1 MEHKDLT
8 IYYPLKCGGRYVP
21 IAYSFL
27 GTVSSFS
34 DAKDSFDFIR
44 KSFLTE
50 DECQEECDALNK
62 LPASLIKD

>member
-1 MEHKDLT
+1 M
-8 IYYPLKCGGRYVP
+8 P